1 MAYQLFKVNLPKTRD
16 QSPIHFGLALSLPKG
31 EVWRGGQNTK
41 TNTEGAGV
49 YAELAEALW
58 FCFWRALVRCFFWRD
73 GAVVLWRWN
82 RRQNTEGAGVLVS
95 VFFGRH

>member
-58 FCFWRALVRCFFWRD
+58 FCFWRELWCSFWRAACLPSCPPLED
-73 GAVVLWRWN
+73 DTLAR
-82 RRQNTEGAGVLVS
+82 S
-95 VFFGRH
+95 